1 VSESISA
8 GAAST
13 GFVSIERPRP
23 GVLLLRLDRP
33 DSLNT
38 LNAGLVQELHDT
50 IAGVREDSAVRAIVL
65 TGAGRAFCAGLD
77 LKGYGEPPG
86 TAEGEGRVQL
96 GMRVQE
102 HIAALPLAFRD
113 TRAPIIAA
121 VNGPA
126 YGGGMSLA
134 LAADVRLM
142 ADGAAFQA
150 SFVKRGQ
157 SACDIGLSYLLPR
170 IVGFSR
176 AAEIMLTGRR
186 VDAQEALTIGLA
198 ASVHPEEDLLRAA
211 LAKAEEIAE
220 NAPFGVWMTKDVL
233 WSNLEAGG
241 LHGAIT
247 LENRTQIL
255 AAMTRDHRESVRAFL
270 EKRPP
275 VYRNH

>member
-1 VSESISA
+1 MSE
-8 GAAST
+8 
-13 GFVSIERPRP
+13 FVSTEHPRP
-23 GVLLLRLDRP
+23 GVLLVRLDRP
-33 DSLNT
+33 DALNT
-38 LNAGLVQELHDT
+38 MNAGLVQELHDT
-50 IAGVREDSAVRAIVL
+50 IAAVREDSAVRAIVL
-65 TGAGRAFCAGLD
+65 TGEGRAFCAGLD

-86 TAEGEGRVQL
+86 TADGEGRVQL

-102 HIAALPLAFRD
+102 HIAGLPLAFRD

-134 LAADVRLM
+134 LAADIRLM
-142 ADGAAFQA
+142 STGGAFQA

-176 AAEIMLTGRR
+176 ATEIMLTGRR
-186 VDAQEALTIGLA
+186 VGAEEALEIGLA
-198 ASVHPEEDLLRAA
+198 SSVHPEDELLDAA
-211 LAKAEEIAE
+211 LGKAEEIAE

-241 LHGAIT
+241 LHGAMA

-255 AAMTRDHRESVRAFL
+255 AAMTKDHRESVRAFL